1 MCDPKASISTGQVA
15 PKDSTNSEK
24 LYAEDN
30 DLLQDTA
37 EIYRPRHA
45 IKTLTRSSKCWS
57 CCKAARSLKASVDFS
72 GAL

>member
-1 MCDPKASISTGQVA
+1 MCDPKASISTGLVA
-15 PKDSTNSEK
+15 PKDSTSSGK

-45 IKTLTRSSKCWS
+45 L
-57 CCKAARSLKASVDFS
+57 
-72 GAL
+72 